1 MLKIVGF
8 VFFVPFVEAV
18 AIGADEEIRA
28 AIELTFVKVI
38 PGFEKARQDA
48 VAALLVPLVF

>member
-48 VAALLVPLVF
+48 VAALLVPVVF